1 MNVKN
6 TITPEFTSLL
16 KKIKKSDLSVEIIA
30 SSLLIMKANPLGSPL
45 LCLQI
50 AANDWDIEK

>member
-6 TITPEFTSLL
+6 TITPEFISLL
-16 KKIKKSDLSVEIIA
+16 KKIKKSGLMDEVIA

-50 AANDWDIEK
+50 AASDWDV